1 MRHSQCGDDH
11 RIVPRVRDI
20 FSCGSGTLLAV
31 TIRARVLTRLQGQ
44 VNTGGYCCPG
54 WWDAGAILM
63 KRWPVTACGRELSG
77 ERPVMLSEITG
88 GQYSHIRTD
97 PSLRSG
103 GDTATGTGA
112 HIMMISCELWGS
124 ILPRLPHCDTGDLNN
139 WSIGGTEH
147 QQVAGV
153 PNLMSSKIPWN
164 CRDRDQIW
172 AQELRRGISLS
183 LSLINCFHRIA
194 GAGTDIAELVAGAR
208 RGVGAPPPDCLALLT
223 SYVTDVFW
231 VEILSRADLV
241 MQLLQPLS
249 QSLTGQSKQEQEMI
263 NNKYFSF

>member
-1 MRHSQCGDDH
+1 MRCEC
-11 RIVPRVRDI
+11 DI
-20 FSCGSGTLLAV
+20 NEEMA
-31 TIRARVLTRLQGQ
+31 
-44 VNTGGYCCPG
+44 
-54 WWDAGAILM
+54 
-63 KRWPVTACGRELSG
+63 VTACGRELSG

-112 HIMMISCELWGS
+112 HIMMISTELWGS
-124 ILPRLPHCDTGDLNN
+124 ILPRLTHWHTVTQEI
-139 WSIGGTEH
+139 WTIGASGAPSTNKLLVSPTSCPAEFPGIAGTEIRSR
-147 QQVAGV
+147 
-153 PNLMSSKIPWN
+153 LRSS
-164 CRDRDQIW
+164 DE
-172 AQELRRGISLS
+172 ASLS

-249 QSLTGQSKQEQEMI
+249 QSLTGQSKQEQEW
-263 NNKYFSF
+263 